1 MNEICVL
8 QREVAFEAS
17 QVGNFPAGRLTSL
30 CILPTFKL
38 DSGTCGSDEVMKC
51 LLLAGITIG
60 QEPCIVVYVLTWK
73 KSQQN
78 DAKLSE
84 AGTSGTEGTKK
95 GGTTKKVLPAPP
107 VLTTASTS
115 SAGGLGP
122 SSADNS
128 NPSLFFTFGDD
139 PLEEEMFIP
148 PHSSLEASS
157 DKFGKVTWG
166 QPGNGFVLNEINQ
179 LN

>member
-1 MNEICVL
+1 ML

-17 QVGNFPAGRLTSL
+17 QVGHFPAGRLTSL

-38 DSGTCGSDEVMKC
+38 DSGTCGSDDVMKC

-73 KSQQN
+73 

-115 SAGGLGP
+115 STGGLSP
-122 SSADNS
+122 TSADHS

-148 PHSSLEASS
+148 PSPHWKLPATNSA
-157 DKFGKVTWG
+157 K
-166 QPGNGFVLNEINQ
+166 
-179 LN
+179 